1 MGSNLPVFTNFDN
14 PASYEEAPTKQLTWS
29 YLIAVNL
36 WLLLAP
42 SELCCD
48 WTMKTIPLVNKV
60 NDVRNIATVGTAI
73 LLIGE
78 VKSNLCIPVC
88 ISLRSLFSLIIKKE
102 MLMMHYRSKIY

>member
-78 VKSNLCIPVC
+78 VKSNPCIYPHML
-88 ISLRSLFSLIIKKE
+88 ISALLIWPFHKRTA
-102 MLMMHYRSKIY
+102 HNGHSK

>member
-14 PASYEEAPTKQLTWS
+14 PASYEEAPIKQLTWS

-48 WTMKTIPLVNKV
+48 WTMKTIPLVN
-60 NDVRNIATVGTAI
+60 NIYDVRNIATVGTTI

-78 VKSNLCIPVC
+78 
-88 ISLRSLFSLIIKKE
+88 
-102 MLMMHYRSKIY
+102 

>member
-78 VKSNLCIPVC
+78 VKTRVILAF
-88 ISLRSLFSLIIKKE
+88 LTKK
-102 MLMMHYRSKIY
+102 

>member
-78 VKSNLCIPVC
+78 VKSNPCITHKE
-88 ISLRSLFSLIIKKE
+88 IKKYAFRIPF
-102 MLMMHYRSKIY
+102 LFND